1 MGVTIHYQG
10 RLIDPQ
16 QLPELITAIQHTCRK
31 LKWSHIDVNERII
44 GTAEM
49 LVYDSSGETEDQRW
63 VSENMPVDDR
73 WRGVI
78 VSPPG
83 SEPLWLTFNRSGK
96 LIVYDANAT
105 SYAEPGH
112 YLARELLFTKTQF
125 SSAETHMAICDL
137 LRLAEHY
144 GAVLEVDDE
153 GGYWET
159 GDAETLQ
166 QRLVFVDSALAQ
178 MKEEGSKMMEKAPE
192 TEGMGEIEIGK
203 VIEPALPDWRRFWG
217 ISAGEN

>member
-10 RLIDPQ
+10 HLSDPQ

-31 LKWSHIDVNERII
+31 LNWPHIDVNERII

-49 LVYDSSGETEDQRW
+49 LVYHTGAETEDQRW
-63 VSENMPVDDR
+63 VSETMPVDDR

-83 SEPLWLTFNRSGK
+83 SEPLWLTFNRSGRM
-96 LIVYDANAT
+96 IVYDANDT
-105 SYAEPGH
+105 SFVSPGH
-112 YLARELLFTKTQF
+112 YLAREQLFTKTQF
-125 SSAETHMAICDL
+125 SSAETHIAICDL
-137 LRLAEHY
+137 LRLAEQH
-144 GAVLEVDDE
+144 GAELEVADE

-159 GDAETLQ
+159 GDVGTLQ
-166 QRLVFVDSALAQ
+166 QRLGFIDSALAQ
-178 MKEEGSKMMEKAPE
+178 MKKEGDKMLEEAPE
-192 TEGMGEIEIGK
+192 TKPEGEIEVGK
-203 VIEPALPDWRRFWG
+203 VIERALPDWRRSWG